1 MLFRTKRI
9 TIIFIILAILNL
21 AAALDATSLSVALP
35 RIAKELNG
43 SAIEAFWS
51 GTSFLVTSTVF
62 QPIICSVSDI
72 FGRGVAILASIAFFM
87 LGAILAGISHGFR
100 LLLAGRSL
108 QGVGA
113 GGIIALTEVILT
125 DLIPL
130 RQRGKWLS
138 IISASWA
145 VGSVCGPLVGGVFAQ
160 LVTWRWIFW
169 INLPFAGIGVLLVP
183 MLWNIGRVRS
193 SIRPKLAKA
202 DYIGCILFTTSLT
215 SFLLPLTWGGVMY
228 AWNSWHTILPLVL
241 GFCGLVTFIVYEKLF
256 AVSPL
261 IPLHIFHDL
270 SSSFNYLGCFLH
282 GMLLWSVLYYLPLYY
297 EAVLGYKPII
307 SAVALLPETFTVA
320 PASGLVGILITL
332 RGHYRWEIWIGWIL
346 TTTGTGLLYLLD
358 VETTIPQWIF
368 LNIVGGLGTGILFSS
383 LTLAIQASAPE
394 NNMAIAVTMT
404 NFFRSAGQAIGVA
417 VGGVVFQNSMKSQL
431 RSHPQTKGIADHYAK
446 DASALA
452 AVIKTLPADLRYPV
466 KNAYAEALA
475 TLWAVMCGFA
485 GLGLITSVFVKEY
498 QLGHISVHENP
509 LDNVGTSVPTVKTAE
524 EQAAMQE
531 NGH

>member
-1 MLFRTKRI
+1 MSFQLKRQ

-43 SAIEAFWS
+43 TAIEAFWS

-72 FGRGVAILASIAFFM
+72 FGRGAALLASIALFM
-87 LGAILAGISHGFR
+87 LGAILAGISRGFK

-108 QGVGA
+108 QGLGA
-113 GGIIALTEVILT
+113 GGIIALTEVVLT
-125 DLIPL
+125 DLVPL
-130 RQRGKWLS
+130 RERGKWLS
-138 IISASWA
+138 ILSASWA
-145 VGSVCGPLVGGVFAQ
+145 VGSVCGPLLGGVFAQ

-183 MLWNIGRVRS
+183 MLWKIGLFRS

-215 SFLLPLTWGGVMY
+215 SVLLPLTWGGVMY
-228 AWNSWHTILPLVL
+228 TWNSWHTILPLVL
-241 GFCGLVTFIVYEKLF
+241 GLGGLAAFVAYEKLF
-256 AVSPL
+256 AVNPL
-261 IPLHIFHDL
+261 IPLHIFQDL
-270 SSSFNYLGCFLH
+270 SSSFNYMGCFLH
-282 GMLLWSVLYYLPLYY
+282 GMLLWSMLYYLPLYY
-297 EAVLGYKPII
+297 QAVLGYKPII

-320 PASGLVGILITL
+320 PASGLVGILIAL

-346 TTTGTGLLYLLD
+346 TTTGTGLLYLLH
-358 VETTIPQWIF
+358 VETSIPQWIF
-368 LNIVGGLGTGILFSS
+368 LNIVPGLGTGILFSS

-394 NNMAIAVTMT
+394 NNMAMAVTMT

-431 RSHPQTKGIADHYAK
+431 RNHPQTKGIADQYAK

-452 AVIKTLPADLRYPV
+452 EVIKGLPADLRDPT
-466 KNAYAEALA
+466 KQAYAQALA

-485 GLGLITSVFVKEY
+485 GLGLLTSVFVKEY
-498 QLGHISVHENP
+498 KMDRISGWEH
-509 LDNVGTSVPTVKTAE
+509 STVNKSSKRTPKTLK
-524 EQAAMQE
+524 AA
-531 NGH
+531 